1 MFCISLSKEPRVWHT
16 MLNKPQL
23 TLKEEKRMGWG
34 EGGREDGVEGL

>member
-1 MFCISLSKEPRVWHT
+1 

-34 EGGREDGVEGL
+34 EGWREGWKEGGEEGERKVRKSG